1 MTVSGHKHQ
10 AFADFEKAAWVRLS
24 ESYDALAGQM
34 TRQTVDAILDAVHI
48 RPGDALLDVASG
60 FGYVAAKAKG
70 RGANPIGV
78 DFSPEMIEGARL
90 HAPDIR
96 IEIGDAEN
104 LAYADASF
112 DAVVCAFGMLHFPRP
127 GRALAEARRV
137 LRPGGRHA
145 FTVWCDPAKTRLFAM
160 IGEAMQKHADMS
172 VGLPPGPGAFMLSD
186 PLICEALMDAAGFS
200 EVRLEE
206 LPCQF
211 RMTSSAGVLEFMR
224 KCSPRANRIYE
235 HQPAEIQQRI
245 TRQLM
250 EEGSKVVAS
259 MGGTIPCPALL
270 VVGTRP
276 A

>member
-1 MTVSGHKHQ
+1 MTISGEHHQ

-24 ESYDALAGQM
+24 QSYDALAGQM
-34 TRQTVDAILDAVHI
+34 TRQTVDAVLDAVRI
-48 RPGDALLDVASG
+48 GRGSTLLDVASG
-60 FGYVAAKAKG
+60 LGYVAAKAKA
-70 RGANPIGV
+70 RGANPIGI

-90 HAPDIR
+90 HSPEIK
-96 IEIGDAEN
+96 IEIGDAQN

-160 IGEAMQKHADMS
+160 IGEAIQKNADTA
-172 VGLPPGPGAFMLSD
+172 VGLPPGPNAFMLSD

-200 EVRLEE
+200 EVRIEE
-206 LPCQF
+206 LSCHF
-211 RMTSSAGVLEFMR
+211 RMRSQGDILEFMR
-224 KCSPRANRIYE
+224 KCAPRASHIYE
-235 HQPAEIQQRI
+235 HQTDEIQHRI
-245 TRQLM
+245 AHQLM
-250 EEGSKVVAS
+250 EEGGKVVAS

-270 VVGTRP
+270 VSGTRP